1 MLVIWKNGTLTTRI
15 RVHHKVVYVTLRII
29 LVVLNFLPRE
39 EYSVTNVISTNS
51 LRFAHFCSF
60 LMCLFYLSK
69 ELITKSPFPYF
80 VLAKLLPVRLTHHKR
95 LFFRYKYE
103 MISL

>member
-1 MLVIWKNGTLTTRI
+1 MDS
-15 RVHHKVVYVTLRII
+15 HDQY
-29 LVVLNFLPRE
+29 
-39 EYSVTNVISTNS
+39 
-51 LRFAHFCSF
+51 
-60 LMCLFYLSK
+60 MCVCIKTQKSILFYHSK

-80 VLAKLLPVRLTHHKR
+80 VLVKLLPVRLTHHKR